1 MSKKPSRNTGL
12 NMRAQRRR
20 AEGGLDS
27 TDDRVLFPI
36 AFDLMTAIMKITPSH
51 TLLMS
56 ILLFSMIGCGENKP
70 TNHASN
76 ENASAVDTT
85 DADKMARDIVIQ
97 EYKEMYNY
105 GPEDKRIMYQKKII
119 QRVLKIND
127 RPLLAYFAKDLINS
141 NIESSRYSL
150 MDGGKKRDGT
160 LYSESDKDAI
170 KMSVYLLEDK
180 FKILNDAYPSG
191 VEIFKEMETD
201 TWQ

>member
-36 AFDLMTAIMKITPSH
+36 AFDLMMAIMKITPSH

-119 QRVLKIND
+119 QVLKD
-127 RPLLAYFAKDLINS
+127 H
-141 NIESSRYSL
+141 
-150 MDGGKKRDGT
+150 
-160 LYSESDKDAI
+160 
-170 KMSVYLLEDK
+170 V
-180 FKILNDAYPSG
+180 
-191 VEIFKEMETD
+191 
-201 TWQ
+201 